1 MTKMFSTIILS
12 ALATMPSAFA
22 QSSQPLQ
29 AKVPF
34 AFNVQDTSLPPG
46 NYQLTYSNTAHSLW
60 IRGLDSNSKGAFVTA
75 SPADASEA
83 SGTSG
88 KLVFECYGQ
97 SCSLA
102 QVWRGGNASRGLKVR
117 QSEQQRF
124 LSFSVRT
131 VIVTIPAK

>member
-12 ALATMPSAFA
+12 ALAMMPSAFA

-34 AFNVQDTSLPPG
+34 TFSVQNTSLPPG
-46 NYQLTYSNTAHSLW
+46 TYQLTYSNTAHSLW
-60 IRGLDSNSKGAFVTA
+60 IRGLDSKPKGAFVTA
-75 SPADASEA
+75 LPADSSEA
-83 SGTSG
+83 SGTSD
-88 KLVFECYGQ
+88 KLVFDCYGQ

-102 QVWRGGNASRGLKVR
+102 QVWRGGSASRGLKVR
-117 QSEQQRF
+117 QIKQQRP

>member
-1 MTKMFSTIILS
+1 VTKVFSTIILS

-34 AFNVQDTSLPPG
+34 AFSVQNTSLPPG
-46 NYQLTYSNTAHSLW
+46 SYQLTYSNTAHSLS
-60 IRGLDSNSKGAFVTA
+60 IRGLDANSKGAFVTA
-75 SPADASEA
+75 LPADASEA

-88 KLVFECYGQ
+88 KLVFHCYGK

-102 QVWRGGNASRGLKVR
+102 QVWRGGSASRGLKVP
-117 QSEQQRF
+117 QSEQQRVLF
-124 LSFSVRT
+124 FSMRPVT
-131 VIVTIPAK
+131 VTIPAK

>member
-1 MTKMFSTIILS
+1 MTKIFSAVILS
-12 ALATMPSAFA
+12 AVAMMPSAFA

-34 AFNVQDTSLPPG
+34 AFSVQNTSLPAG
-46 NYQLTYSNTAHSLW
+46 NYQLTYNNTAHSLW

-75 SPADASEA
+75 IPADASEA
-83 SGTSG
+83 SDTSG
-88 KLVFECYGQ
+88 KLMFDCYGQ

-117 QSEQQRF
+117 QSEQLRA
-124 LSFSVRT
+124 LSFSVRR